1 MQAAPAGDA
10 ITAGACRPTV
20 ARKDNNPIMN
30 DHQSARVAAADIFA
44 ALDLPPGTAGIPRLL
59 DELIWQVRARAATQ
73 IITEEQQHPADNWLS
88 AAIKWD
94 HVAVLAAELRDRVE
108 MQARQ

>member
-1 MQAAPAGDA
+1 VAPAGDS

-30 DHQSARVAAADIFA
+30 DHQPARVAAADILA

-59 DELIWQVRARAATQ
+59 DELIWQVRHARAATQ
-73 IITEEQQHPADNWLS
+73 IITEEQHPADNWLS
-88 AAIKWD
+88 AAAKWD

-108 MQARQ
+108 GQARQ